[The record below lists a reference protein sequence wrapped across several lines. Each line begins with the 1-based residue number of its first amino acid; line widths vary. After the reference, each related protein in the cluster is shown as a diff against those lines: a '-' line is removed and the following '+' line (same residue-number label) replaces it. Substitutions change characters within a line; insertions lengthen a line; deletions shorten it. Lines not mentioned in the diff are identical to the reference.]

1 MPAHRAGKT
10 TRFATNWP
18 TALAQVKGTV
28 ALAQAKGT
36 IERATPVRLFV
47 CEQNTDRFMMAAMA
61 TNVPSDGAVHVR
73 SACSAPAHV
82 LDRSVVA
89 VTGEPGSDLRE
100 AFTKPLG

>member
-1 MPAHRAGKT
+1 MKAYRAGNT
-10 TRFATNWP
+10 TRFATDWP
-18 TALAQVKGTV
+18 TALAQAKGPPP
-28 ALAQAKGT
+28 LAQAKGT
-36 IERATPVRLFV
+36 IERATPVMLFA
-47 CEQNTDRFMMAAMA
+47 CEWNADRFMMAAMA